1 MPMVSPHQHA
11 DAMPS
16 AGWGSVGGSQF
27 GRVPRC
33 SARVIEGCKGGVLDW
48 SINVPILN
56 TKLFIPPPQPW
67 AVSRPSLIA
76 RLGEGMHRKPE
87 AILTNLL
94 NEIATVKDGFVL
106 VLDDYHVIDTRA
118 VDDAITFLLEH
129 LPPRMHL
136 VVATR
141 EDPNLPLPRLRA
153 RGQLTGTKRTFVVRP
168 VRAPCTAPELSWFW
182 ATCHRR

>member
-1 MPMVSPHQHA
+1 
-11 DAMPS
+11 
-16 AGWGSVGGSQF
+16 
-27 GRVPRC
+27 
-33 SARVIEGCKGGVLDW
+33 
-48 SINVPILN
+48 
-56 TKLFIPPPQPW
+56 
-67 AVSRPSLIA
+67 
-76 RLGEGMHRKPE
+76 MHRKPE